1 MGLDKLLCSLPVRQR
16 THLRNS
22 YQDWMEQ
29 VHRTDHAL
37 MLTSDEGLRWC
48 MNNRPTWQAY
58 RILPYT
64 PNQGISFNARGQ
76 VTLVAVDLVADG
88 QTVEI
93 LDLSTFPSELKPLL
107 LSPQR
112 PRTLYALLE
121 QMERSFPILREAP
134 YDPALL
140 RPRTTRKTPGQTP
153 Q

>member
-1 MGLDKLLCSLPVRQR
+1 MGLDRLLHNLPARQR
-16 THLRNS
+16 THLRSS

-29 VHRTDHAL
+29 VHRTNHAL

-58 RILPYT
+58 RIQPYT

-76 VTLVAVDLVADG
+76 VTPVAVDLVTSG

-93 LDLSTFPSELKPLL
+93 LDLSTFPTELRPLL

-112 PRTLYALLE
+112 PRTLCALLK

-134 YDPALL
+134 YEPRILH
-140 RPRTTRKTPGQTP
+140 PRTARKTPGQTP